1 MYTVSDIVDLGEAHE
16 LVLSE
21 IKEVLTQDDSEYQ
34 TMAPSEYF
42 DE

>member
-16 LVLSE
+16 LVLSQL
-21 IKEVLTQDDSEYQ
+21 KETLVGDDSEYLS
-34 TMAPSEYF
+34 MEGLECF

>member
-16 LVLSE
+16 LVLSD
-21 IKEVLTQDDSEYQ
+21 IKEILTIDDSESQ
-34 TMAPSEYF
+34 TMLALECF